1 MGMIYFPKTEDT
13 KDLKVLIKEGI
24 IPYEGKSEDVK
35 GEKKAF
41 VRYKGTDVR
50 DDTFLDGRRC
60 RHYDFEHEYKHIT
73 FDKNNIYIKG
83 EQVSLNELLEG
94 SVFRKDCLTDEVKKI
109 IEARGYELSPV
120 VMGYTEALFYMGESF
135 DSVDHEI
142 PSYEV
147 VKQREI
153 GEKDIDEPVKTE
165 VRPTQSIFDIK
176 AEAEAELAGQ
186 ESNIAPVKEE
196 YSR

>member
-1 MGMIYFPKTEDT
+1 MLYFPKTEDT

-24 IPYEGKSEDVK
+24 IPYRGKNEDVK
-35 GEKKAF
+35 GEKKA
-41 VRYKGTDVR
+41 VIRYKGKDVR
-50 DDTFLDGRRC
+50 DNMLLCGKRRYD
-60 RHYDFEHEYKHIT
+60 YDFEYDHEYIT
-73 FDKNNIYIKG
+73 FDKNNIYLKG
-83 EQVSLNELLEG
+83 EPVSLNKLLEN
-94 SVFRKDCLTDEVKKI
+94 SVFRKDHLTDEVKRI

-142 PSYEV
+142 PSYEI

-153 GEKDIDEPVKTE
+153 EEKDVTTPIETK

-176 AEAEAELAGQ
+176 AAAEAELANTKNEQ
-186 ESNIAPVKEE
+186 TPVKENE
-196 YSR
+196 YCR